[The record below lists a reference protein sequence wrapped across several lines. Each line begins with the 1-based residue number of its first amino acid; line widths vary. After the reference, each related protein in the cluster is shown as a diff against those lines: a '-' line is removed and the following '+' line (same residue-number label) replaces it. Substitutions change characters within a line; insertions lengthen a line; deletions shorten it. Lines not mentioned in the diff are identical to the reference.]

1 MRDRIETI
9 GGWALMLAC
18 VIAGLLAVLVGGGG

>member
-1 MRDRIETI
+1 MRDRIETV
-9 GGWALMLAC
+9 GGLALMLAA